1 MKNNEAVH
9 YQGTNSDSGR
19 LDSNGPASGPVF
31 HMDERIH
38 LLASRLSKIVEFDS
52 FAYENAREGVSVAL
66 GSIETHKCSYK
77 MKDASAYCGE
87 FTLTRHTPFKEEE
100 LMIIETAMAS
110 IIHTCHL

>member
-9 YQGTNSDSGR
+9 YKDASNDSGL
-19 LDSNGPASGPVF
+19 LDSRTPASGPVF

-52 FAYENAREGVSVAL
+52 FAYENEREGISVSL
-66 GSIETHKCSYK
+66 GSVETHKCGYK
-77 MKDASAYCGE
+77 MKDEGSYCGE

>member
-9 YQGTNSDSGR
+9 YQDASNDSGL
-19 LDSNGPASGPVF
+19 LDSNTRTAGPVF

-38 LLASRLSKIVEFDS
+38 LLASRLSKLVEFDS
-52 FAYENAREGVSVAL
+52 FSYENDREGISVSI
-66 GSIETHKCSYK
+66 GSIEAHTCAYK
-77 MKDASAYCGE
+77 MKDDGSYCGE

-100 LMIIETAMAS
+100 LMIVETAMAS